1 VDEKLLQV
9 MLPGTSGYMIGKAID
24 LNYGTDEPSV
34 RDLHFNYRWYSKSRL
49 LSGKGIES
57 ISYQGSKGN
66 ACQNSLK
73 LEGQMSITKK
83 VMAQCYRS
91 SHLF

>member
-9 MLPGTSGYMIGKAID
+9 IPGTSGYMIGKAID
-24 LNYGTDEPSV
+24 LNYGTDQPSV
-34 RDLHFNYRWYSKSRL
+34 RDLHFSYSKSRL

-57 ISYQGSKGN
+57 ISYQGCKGD

-73 LEGQMSITKK
+73 LEDQMSVTKK
-83 VMAQCYRS
+83 VMAHCIEVPIY
-91 SHLF
+91 FN